1 MRREYKLSSGD
12 TWSGKWAK
20 DNHVC
25 VRPQQKDWEGYT
37 LPSTHAL
44 HWVALLLLYKGLA
57 GQHKKKLWGGFYFIS
72 GAESCGGLYVPT
84 CWAALCAETAVPAK
98 HEPLSHGGPKAS
110 LLPGLVG
117 SHGSPGGPKTF
128 FPTLFI
134 SLSNRRVLLD
144 LAEAMQ
150 YFWSSC
156 VPMYLSIS
164 SISIFL
170 DMGRSVQ
177 YSSSQIYSP
186 FKISVAVHH
195 NI

>member
-1 MRREYKLSSGD
+1 MSQRQSCMRKAPAEGLGGVHSSQHTCFTLSGFI
-12 TWSGKWAK
+12 TFVQRA
-20 DNHVC
+20 C
-25 VRPQQKDWEGYT
+25 RTAQKE
-37 LPSTHAL
+37 AMR
-44 HWVALLLLYKGLA
+44 WVLFHLRGWV
-57 GQHKKKLWGGFYFIS
+57 LWGPLI
-72 GAESCGGLYVPT
+72 YVPT